1 MYDSAGVCMPACI
14 CNQPC
19 TQGLKFIW
27 DKLSSATELQRSS
40 VKAWCDEEAVK
51 RILMNLVSN
60 ALKFT
65 QQGSITLQ
73 VQ

>member
-1 MYDSAGVCMPACI
+1 MYDSAGVCLPSCI

-27 DKLSSATELQRSS
+27 DKSSAATELQRSS
-40 VKAWCDEEAVK
+40 GRAWCDEEAVK
-51 RILMNLVSN
+51 RILVNLVSN

-65 QQGSITLQ
+65 QQGSITVQ